1 MPEGHTIHRAAR
13 DQSRL
18 LAGSRVTASSP
29 QGRFA
34 SGAALLD
41 GFVLTGID
49 AYGKHLLYRFDDG
62 PLLHVHLGL
71 FGRFTTHRGDA
82 PPPRGAIRLRLE
94 GGDCAVDLRGPT
106 ACDLIDPDDEARL
119 IARLGPDPLR
129 SDADPERAYARITKS
144 SRPIGALL
152 LDQSVIAGV
161 GNVYRAEVLFV
172 LGIHPARPG
181 RDITREEFDAIWSTV
196 SQMLRDGVRAGRII
210 TVRPEDAEGVPRS
223 RLRRGER
230 TYVYRQ
236 SACRRCGSGVKS
248 WDMSGRRAWA
258 CPTCQS

>member
-1 MPEGHTIHRAAR
+1 MVAT
-13 DQSRL
+13 
-18 LAGSRVTASSP
+18 SP

-34 SGAALLD
+34 DGAAVLD
-41 GFVLTGID
+41 GCLLTEID

-94 GGDCAVDLRGPT
+94 AAGCAVDLRGPT
-106 ACDLIDPDDEARL
+106 TCALIDPDDEARL

-129 SDADPERAYARITKS
+129 PDADPDRAYARIARS
-144 SRPIGALL
+144 DRAIGALL

-161 GNVYRAEVLFV
+161 GNVYRAEALFV

-181 RDITREEFDAIWSTV
+181 RDITRDEFEAIWSTV
-196 SQMLRDGVRAGRII
+196 SEMLRDGVRAGRIV
-210 TVRPEDAEGVPRS
+210 TVRPEDAGGVPRS
-223 RLRRGER
+223 RLRRGDR

-236 SACRRCGSGVKS
+236 AACRRCGSDVRS
-248 WDMSGRRAWA
+248 WDMAGRRAWA
-258 CPTCQS
+258 CPACQS